1 MSATVRYASLYDL
14 DALVPLFDSYR
25 VFYGEFTDPGAAR
38 TFLAERL
45 AHRESVILLAE
56 IDGLPVGLLQL
67 YPLFCSLQMSRIW
80 LLNDLF
86 VAEAHRGQGVA
97 HLLMDKAREHAR
109 HTGASRLELSTAH
122 TNSKA
127 QALYESLGYRL
138 DEVFRY
144 YALGLT

>member
-1 MSATVRYASLYDL
+1 MRVSVRYASLYDL
-14 DALVPLFDSYR
+14 DALVPLFDAYR
-25 VFYGEFTDPGAAR
+25 VFYGQYSDPGSAR

-56 IDGLPVGLLQL
+56 LDGEPVGLLQL
-67 YPLFCSLQMSRIW
+67 YPLFCSLRMSRIW

-86 VAEAHRGQGVA
+86 VAAAHRSQGVA
-97 HLLMDKAREHAR
+97 RQLMAKAEEHAQ
-109 HTGASRLELSTAH
+109 HSGANRLELSTAH
-122 TNSKA
+122 TNKQA

-144 YALGLT
+144 YALDIA